1 MPALRCCRVSF
12 AESTSWCDEE
22 FVMACAPLSSTCSI
36 NSTHMGTAHPCNST
50 REEVQKSCESREFEY
65 VLQMKPVQ
73 DTLDNEGMYHGHSM
87 LAPFT
92 SGSQQMET
100 EPLIIAKGEG
110 VYVWDRNGKKYLDA
124 LAGLW
129 CASMGFSEKR
139 LMNAAWNQMTQL
151 PFYHSFWNR
160 TSQPP
165 LDLAKELIDIFKP
178 VKMGKVFFCN
188 TGSEA
193 NDTQVK
199 LAWYY
204 NNALGREKKK
214 KIISRHSSYHGS
226 TMSAASLSGLTPL
239 HTGFDLPASYVL
251 HTDCAHYWRYHLPNE
266 SEEDYSSRLAD
277 NLEKLILKEGPDTI
291 AAFIAE
297 PLMGAGGVI
306 PPPATYWDKIQP
318 ILKKY
323 DVLLIADEVICAFG
337 RLGTMFA
344 CEKYNIK
351 PDLLTI
357 AKQLSS
363 GYMPISAVLL
373 GQHIFDVLAKQS
385 NRLGTFGHGFTYGGH
400 PVACAVALETLRIYK
415 ETDILAHVNE
425 VAAIFQTEMRKF
437 ASSSIIGEVRGEGLV
452 LGIEFVSN
460 KETKE
465 SFPVD
470 WGVGEYF
477 SGQCTALGML
487 VRFAGNNIMYSPPL
501 IITTDE
507 IKEIVRMSA
516 AALKAT
522 EIYVLELQVNAQI

>member
-1 MPALRCCRVSF
+1 MTPGISAPVVAGPNESDAIDSQKNASHAALDAVHHERTF
-12 AESTSWCDEE
+12 
-22 FVMACAPLSSTCSI
+22 
-36 NSTHMGTAHPCNST
+36 
-50 REEVQKSCESREFEY
+50 Q
-65 VLQMKPVQ
+65 
-73 DTLDNEGMYHGHSM
+73 GHSM

-92 SGSQQMET
+92 SGCQQTEV
-100 EPLIIAKGEG
+100 EPLIIEKGEG
-110 VYVWDRNGKKYLDA
+110 IYVWDHNGKKYLDA

-129 CASMGFSEKR
+129 CTSLGFSEER
-139 LMNAAWNQMTQL
+139 LMNAAWNQMTKL

-165 LDLAKELIDIFKP
+165 LDLAKELIDMFKP
-178 VKMGKVFFCN
+178 VKMGKVFFCC

-199 LAWYY
+199 LVWYY

-214 KIISRHSSYHGS
+214 KIIAREKSYHGS
-226 TMSAASLSGLTPL
+226 TLSAASLSGLTPL
-239 HTGFDLPASYVL
+239 HTGFDLPASFVL

-266 SEEDYSSRLAD
+266 SEEQYSSRLAD
-277 NLEKLILKEGPDTI
+277 NLEKLILKEGPETI

-323 DVLLIADEVICAFG
+323 DILLIADEVICAFG

-351 PDLLTI
+351 PDLVTI

-363 GYMPISAVLL
+363 GYMPISAILL
-373 GQHIFDVLAKQS
+373 GQHIFDALASYS
-385 NRLGTFGHGFTYGGH
+385 NGLGTFGHGFTYGGH

-415 ETDILAHVNE
+415 ERNILDHINE
-425 VAAIFQTEMRKF
+425 VVAPIFQTEMKKL
-437 ASSSIIGEVRGEGLV
+437 ASSPIVGEIRGEGLV
-452 LGIEFVSN
+452 LGIEFVGD
-460 KETKE
+460 KKIKK
-465 SFPVD
+465 SFPAE
-470 WGVGEYF
+470 WGVGAYF
-477 SGQCTALGML
+477 SGQCTVLGML
-487 VRFAGNNIMYSPPL
+487 IRFAGDMAMMSPPL
-501 IITTDE
+501 IITIEE
-507 IKEIVRMSA
+507 IHEILRISA

-522 EIYVLELQVNAQI
+522 EEHVLELQKK